1 MSRDCFCCNSDNFYY
16 KRGILLPCFNEMKK
30 SSFKLSFLWIFFVL
44 SFLLGISSSNC
55 PSPSINDSVDPSKEP
70 IGGDDLD
77 CIIAPLDAYLD
88 IDAEGGNVGNWVEV
102 VSDYSNKDIE
112 GDSFENWVEVVSD
125 FDDIS
130 IDMAD
135 IEAWEVDDTD
145 EVQIDVDT
153 DINSNSDS
161 EISDEYSVNDISND
175 EVNPTS
181 VSLFLLLI
189 ICVLFLCSYLLL
201 GSKKKS

>member
-1 MSRDCFCCNSDNFYY
+1 
-16 KRGILLPCFNEMKK
+16 
-30 SSFKLSFLWIFFVL
+30 
-44 SFLLGISSSNC
+44 
-55 PSPSINDSVDPSKEP
+55 
-70 IGGDDLD
+70 
-77 CIIAPLDAYLD
+77 
-88 IDAEGGNVGNWVEV
+88 
-102 VSDYSNKDIE
+102 
-112 GDSFENWVEVVSD
+112 
-125 FDDIS
+125 
-130 IDMAD
+130 MAD

-161 EISDEYSVNDISND
+161 EISDEYIVNEVSND

>member
-44 SFLLGISSSNC
+44 SFLISTWSCNC
-55 PSPSINDSVDPSKEP
+55 YSILLNDPVDPSREP
-70 IGGDDLD
+70 IEVDDFD
-77 CIIAPLDAYLD
+77 CVIPPVTDYLD
-88 IDAEGGNVGNWVEV
+88 KEIEGGRVDNWVEV

-145 EVQIDVDT
+145 EVQIDVYT